1 MTLKPVTAS
10 APTALDDDAVVPE
23 ELIGRLLHA
32 SESAI
37 LDLLDQFSPAERANL
52 AMFCYRKTHLR
63 QIGLSIAATCELST
77 LVQAWGTGLGRALF
91 TQSRDRAAGPDGAPG
106 HHRPKVTLARLA
118 ANAAAM
124 PMIELDD

>member
-1 MTLKPVTAS
+1 MTLKVPAAR
-10 APTALDDDAVVPE
+10 APSALDDDALVPE

-37 LDLLDQFSPAERANL
+37 IDLSQEFEPTDRANL
-52 AMFCYRKTHLR
+52 AMFCYRKAHLR

-91 TQSRDRAAGPDGAPG
+91 TQSRDRTAAPDNAAS
-106 HHRPKVTLARLA
+106 HRRPKITLARLVA
-118 ANAAAM
+118 SGPAM
-124 PMIELDD
+124 FDLDD